1 MTRPRFRQF
10 RYPLIA
16 LAVTLVLLGTHHQY
30 RLHASYPAAQRSQT
44 ITISSAGFLPNRIS
58 VREGEIVS
66 LMVVNTDTRPHNLSI
81 RELNVSSTELK
92 PTQSTTLQFSAAK
105 KGQFSFVSDS
115 PGYPETGYLGL
126 LVIE

>member
-1 MTRPRFRQF
+1 MFRQRFRQF

-16 LAVTLVLLGTHHQY
+16 LTVTLALLGTHHQY
-30 RLHASYPAAQRSQT
+30 RLHTSYAASQRSQT

-58 VREGEIVS
+58 VREGEVVS
-66 LMVVNTDTRPHNLSI
+66 LMIVNTDTRPHNLSI
-81 RELNVSSTELK
+81 RDLNVSSSELK
-92 PTQSTTLQFSAAK
+92 PTQSTMLQFSAEK
-105 KGQFSFVSDS
+105 KGQFTFVSDS